1 MRSPVTVP
9 PGWRVMRA
17 PRLRFFSHVARRLI
31 CVVLPE
37 PSRPSNVI
45 NKPRDMG

>member
-9 PGWRVMRA
+9 PGWRVTTGLK
-17 PRLRFFSHVARRLI
+17 PRRSSHPAKRLI

-37 PSRPSNVI
+37 PSRPSSVMNR
-45 NKPRDMG
+45 PRGMA